1 MFQIPLVRKT
11 QEMKLIQKL
20 SNSVLVKPNNLVSFA
35 SILAVIGPVVILS
48 GGIWDAISHIQKEP
62 ELFWT
67 IQHISVYTGVSM
79 VTCAGI
85 IGAILLLRKNVNG
98 ILKRGIQLVIIGSI
112 IQLVSGFGDSLSH
125 EVYGIDGLLS
135 WSHQPLE
142 FGIVLA
148 ALGGFLIMKSRQH
161 TKLGIFLPF
170 SIIALLLL
178 ASWLGFNAFL
188 IFGHVVQ
195 CIPIYDIFSSGCAI
209 L

>member
-1 MFQIPLVRKT
+1 
-11 QEMKLIQKL
+11 MKLIQKL
-20 SNSVLVKPNNLVSFA
+20 SNSSIIKPNNLVSIT

-48 GGIWDAISHIQKEP
+48 GGVWDAISHLQREP

-79 VTCAGI
+79 VTSAGI
-85 IGAILLLRKNVNG
+85 LGAILLVRNSVQGILRK
-98 ILKRGIQLVIIGSI
+98 GIQLVIAGSI
-112 IQLVSGFGDSLSH
+112 IQLISGFGDSLSH
-125 EVYGIDGLLS
+125 EVYGIDGLIS

-148 ALGGFLIMKSRQH
+148 ALGGYLIMKSRQH
-161 TKLGIFLPF
+161 TKLRMFLPF

-178 ASWLGFNAFL
+178 TSWLGFNVFL
-188 IFGHVVQ
+188 IFGHVIQ
-195 CIPIYDIFSSGCAI
+195 CIPVYDIFSSGCSI

>member
-1 MFQIPLVRKT
+1 
-11 QEMKLIQKL
+11 MKLIQKL
-20 SNSVLVKPNNLVSFA
+20 SNSSLVKPNNLVFFTSV
-35 SILAVIGPVVILS
+35 LAVIGPVIILS
-48 GGIWDAISHIQKEP
+48 GGVWDAISHLQREP

-79 VTCAGI
+79 VTSAGLIGI
-85 IGAILLLRKNVNG
+85 ILLVRNSVKG
-98 ILKRGIQLVIIGSI
+98 ILKKGIQLVIVGSI

-125 EVYGIDGLLS
+125 DIYGIDGLIS

-148 ALGGFLIMKSRQH
+148 ALGGFLIIKSRQH
-161 TKLGIFLPF
+161 TKLGMFLPF

-178 ASWLGFNAFL
+178 TSWLGFNVFL
-188 IFGHVVQ
+188 IFGHVIQ
-195 CIPIYDIFSSGCAI
+195 CIPVYDIFSSGCSI

>member
-1 MFQIPLVRKT
+1 MRL
-11 QEMKLIQKL
+11 LQKL
-20 SNSVLVKPNNLVSFA
+20 SNSSLGKPSSLVSIA
-35 SILAVIGPVVILS
+35 AVLAVIGPVVILS
-48 GGIWDAISHIQKEP
+48 GGIWDAISHLQREP

-79 VTCAGI
+79 ITGAGI
-85 IGAILLLRKNVNG
+85 IGIILLVRNSVKG
-98 ILKRGIQLVIIGSI
+98 ILKKGIQLVIVGSI

-125 EVYGIDGLLS
+125 DIYGIDGLIS

-142 FGIVLA
+142 LGIVLA

-161 TKLGIFLPF
+161 TRLKIFLPF

-178 ASWLGFNAFL
+178 TGWLAFNVFL
-188 IFGHVVQ
+188 IFGHVIQ
-195 CIPIYDIFSSGCAI
+195 CIPVYDIFSSGCSI

>member
-1 MFQIPLVRKT
+1 
-11 QEMKLIQKL
+11 MKLIQKL
-20 SNSVLVKPNNLVSFA
+20 SNSVLLNPNSLVSIA
-35 SILAVIGPVVILS
+35 SILAVIGPVIILS
-48 GGIWDAISHIQKEP
+48 GGVWDAISHLQREP

-79 VTCAGI
+79 VSSAGFIGI
-85 IGAILLLRKNVNG
+85 ILLVRNSVKG
-98 ILKRGIQLVIIGSI
+98 ILKKGIQLVIVGSI
-112 IQLVSGFGDSLSH
+112 IQLVSGFADSLSH
-125 EVYGIDGLLS
+125 DLYGIDGLIS

-161 TKLGIFLPF
+161 TRLKIFLPF

-178 ASWLGFNAFL
+178 TSWLGFNLFL
-188 IFGHVVQ
+188 IFGHVIQ
-195 CIPIYDIFSSGCAI
+195 CIPVYDIFSSGCSI

>member
-1 MFQIPLVRKT
+1 MT
-11 QEMKLIQKL
+11 LIQKL
-20 SNSVLVKPNNLVSFA
+20 SNSSLVKPNSLVSIA
-35 SILAVIGPVVILS
+35 SVLAVIGPVVILS
-48 GGIWDAISHIQKEP
+48 GGIWDAISHLQREP

-79 VTCAGI
+79 ITSAGFIGI
-85 IGAILLLRKNVNG
+85 ILLVRNSVKG
-98 ILKRGIQLVIIGSI
+98 ILKKGIQLVIIGSI
-112 IQLVSGFGDSLSH
+112 IQLVSGFADSLSH
-125 EVYGIDGLLS
+125 DVYGIDGLIS

-161 TKLGIFLPF
+161 TRLKIFLPF

-178 ASWLGFNAFL
+178 TGWLGFNVFL
-188 IFGHVVQ
+188 IFGHVIQ
-195 CIPIYDIFSSGCAI
+195 CIPVYDIFSSGCSI

>member
-1 MFQIPLVRKT
+1 
-11 QEMKLIQKL
+11 MKLIQKL
-20 SNSVLVKPNNLVSFA
+20 SNSAFVKPNNLVSFA
-35 SILAVIGPVVILS
+35 SILAVIGPIVILS

-85 IGAILLLRKNVNG
+85 IGTILLLRKKVNG
-98 ILKRGIQLVIIGSI
+98 ILRKGIYLVIIGSV

-161 TKLGIFLPF
+161 TNLGIFLPF
-170 SIIALLLL
+170 SIISLLFLTG
-178 ASWLGFNAFL
+178 WLGFNVFL

>member
-1 MFQIPLVRKT
+1 MSVINR
-11 QEMKLIQKL
+11 L
-20 SNSVLVKPNNLVSFA
+20 SNSLLVKPNVLLSVVA
-35 SILAVIGPVVILS
+35 VLAVIGPVIILS
-48 GGIWDAISHIQKEP
+48 AGIWDAISHLQREP

-79 VTCAGI
+79 ITAA
-85 IGAILLLRKNVNG
+85 GAIGLLLLVRNSVKG

-161 TKLGIFLPF
+161 TKLKVFLPF
-170 SIIALLLL
+170 SIVALLLL
-178 ASWLGFNAFL
+178 TGWLGFNVFL
-188 IFGHVVQ
+188 FFGHVIQ
-195 CIPIYDIFSSGCAI
+195 CIPIHSIFSSGCSI

>member
-1 MFQIPLVRKT
+1 MR
-11 QEMKLIQKL
+11 LIQKL
-20 SNSVLVKPNNLVSFA
+20 SNSALTKPNNLVSFA

-48 GGIWDAISHIQKEP
+48 GGVWDAISHLQREP

-79 VTCAGI
+79 ITCAGI
-85 IGAILLLRKNVNG
+85 IGIILLARNSVKG
-98 ILKRGIQLVIIGSI
+98 ILKKGIQLVIIGSI
-112 IQLVSGFGDSLSH
+112 IQLISGFGDSLSH
-125 EVYGIDGLLS
+125 DVYGIDGLIS

-161 TKLGIFLPF
+161 TKLGMFLPF

-178 ASWLGFNAFL
+178 TSWLGFNVFL
-188 IFGHVVQ
+188 IFGHVIQ
-195 CIPIYDIFSSGCAI
+195 CIPVYDIFSSGCSI

>member
-1 MFQIPLVRKT
+1 
-11 QEMKLIQKL
+11 MKLIQKL
-20 SNSVLVKPNNLVSFA
+20 SNSSLVKPNNLLSIA
-35 SILAVIGPVVILS
+35 SILAVIGPVVILT
-48 GGIWDAISHIQKEP
+48 GGVWDAISHLQREP

-79 VTCAGI
+79 ITSAGI
-85 IGAILLLRKNVNG
+85 IGIVLLVRNSVKG
-98 ILKRGIQLVIIGSI
+98 ILKKGIQLVIVGSI

-125 EVYGIDGLLS
+125 DVYGIDGLIS

-161 TKLGIFLPF
+161 TRLKIFLPF

-178 ASWLGFNAFL
+178 TGWLGFNIFL
-188 IFGHVVQ
+188 IFGHVIQ
-195 CIPIYDIFSSGCAI
+195 CIPIYDIFSSGCSI

>member
-1 MFQIPLVRKT
+1 MNLV
-11 QEMKLIQKL
+11 QKI
-20 SNSVLVKPNNLVSFA
+20 SNSVLVKPNNLLSIV

-48 GGIWDAISHIQKEP
+48 AGVWDAISHLQREP

-79 VTCAGI
+79 ITSAGI
-85 IGAILLLRKNVNG
+85 IGIILLVRNSVKG
-98 ILKRGIQLVIIGSI
+98 ILKKGIQLVIIGSI

-125 EVYGIDGLLS
+125 EVYGIDGLIS

-161 TKLGIFLPF
+161 TRLKIFLPF

-178 ASWLGFNAFL
+178 TSWLGFNVFL
-188 IFGHVVQ
+188 IFGHVIQ
-195 CIPIYDIFSSGCAI
+195 CIPIYDIFSSGCSI